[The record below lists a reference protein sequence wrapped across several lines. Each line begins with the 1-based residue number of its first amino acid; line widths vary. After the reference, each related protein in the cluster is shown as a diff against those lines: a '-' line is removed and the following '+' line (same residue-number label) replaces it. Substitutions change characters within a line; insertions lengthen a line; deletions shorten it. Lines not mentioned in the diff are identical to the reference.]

1 MLWTFLFYY
10 ANVKLNNILGECNL
24 MSNCFDFDYFCF
36 GGGFLL
42 LLVEIFKI

>member
-1 MLWTFLFYY
+1 MLWTFLFHY

-24 MSNCFDFDYFCF
+24 MSNIFDFGW

-42 LLVEIFKI
+42 FLVEIFKI